1 MSTMYF
7 NRLQLYTDLPLSGA
21 VGFLHFIPLLWH
33 DCTCSHRGTR
43 HFGVFFIFVDVKT
56 ACVCMCV
63 QGKMSSVVPAYRV
76 IGGVSEVKAIWRFLA
91 HAAVGQHCPVFL
103 YEQYKEWHLEAMA
116 MVSC

>member
-1 MSTMYF
+1 M
-7 NRLQLYTDLPLSGA
+7 
-21 VGFLHFIPLLWH
+21 
-33 DCTCSHRGTR
+33 
-43 HFGVFFIFVDVKT
+43 KT